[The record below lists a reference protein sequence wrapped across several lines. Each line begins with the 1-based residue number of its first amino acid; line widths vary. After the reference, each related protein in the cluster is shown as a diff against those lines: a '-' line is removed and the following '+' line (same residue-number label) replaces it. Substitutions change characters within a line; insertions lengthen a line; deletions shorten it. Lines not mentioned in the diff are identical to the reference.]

1 MLGGGVGSVFAVPE
15 SCMDRVPCP
24 SKRSLSLSLGQ
35 KGRRSKVP
43 KFDPITSNGS
53 RDLIDSK
60 ASSRAV
66 AVSQNLTGLTN
77 VANTCYANAVVQALR
92 FCPGFREG
100 LAGAC
105 SASLSTSGPHP
116 IATSLLQVSASN
128 SHNTA
133 LCSIHSFLS
142 PFIVIPTDGYSRYR
156 GSGGQSLRLCDHFGV
171 SGRGQ
176 GLSEIILH
184 VQTGSCLCC
193 CDVCTSSEHL
203 A

>member
-1 MLGGGVGSVFAVPE
+1 MGTLSLSQLPTQLCGSAPVGVSDVTSRLDHDVIAKWPIACSMLGGGGGSVFAVPE
-15 SCMDRVPCP
+15 SCMDHVSCP

-43 KFDPITSNGS
+43 KFDPVTSNGS
-53 RDLIDSK
+53 RDLFDSK

-100 LAGAC
+100 LARAC

-116 IATSLLQVSASN
+116 IAASLLQVGASN
-128 SHNTA
+128 PHNSA
-133 LCSIHSFLS
+133 LCSIHSFPI
-142 PFIVIPTDGYSRYR
+142 PFTVVPTYG
-156 GSGGQSLRLCDHFGV
+156 
-171 SGRGQ
+171 
-176 GLSEIILH
+176 
-184 VQTGSCLCC
+184 
-193 CDVCTSSEHL
+193 
-203 A
+203 